1 MKTKSHLYE
10 KGNGSIGGLT
20 GGQDRG
26 GQYLRKKISRKKKPT
41 AYQKS
46 LTDHYSNGNKLF
58 KKLHPEYYRRWAVYA
73 LTLKR
78 VNDFGVETTHTP
90 LQAFMRSYAFFA
102 QAGLDTGTVLRP
114 QKFKKGY
121 LPEAILALIY
131 FNTDN
136 GIILYTGIN
145 KFQRLGLFI
154 SNDLTKAS
162 KKCRGGYKF
171 LTSVILQPQG
181 FLQIKVPPVKG
192 KRYLKIIHYSPT
204 GSISDGDIFPLTAPK
219 N

>member
-1 MKTKSHLYE
+1 MKMKSQLFE

-58 KKLHPEYYRRWAVYA
+58 KTISPLYYKRWEEYG

-78 VNDFGVETTHTP
+78 VNDFGAETSHTA

-102 QAGLDTGTVLRP
+102 QAGLNTSRLLNTYNLG
-114 QKFKKGY
+114 KGF
-121 LPEAILALIY
+121 LPEAKTGLIY
-131 FNTDN
+131 PIGPNIMFLYSQTDD
-136 GIILYTGIN
+136 
-145 KFQRLGLFI
+145 FQRLGLFI
-154 SNDLTKAS
+154 SNDLPKTS

-171 LTSVILQPQG
+171 LESIILQPNGGQVVN
-181 FLQIKVPPVKG
+181 LPPITG

-204 GSISDGDIFPLTAPK
+204 GSISDGDIFPLI
-219 N
+219 NRN

>member
-1 MKTKSHLYE
+1 MKMKSQLFE

-58 KKLHPEYYRRWAVYA
+58 KTISPIYYKEWERYG

-78 VNDFGVETTHTP
+78 VNDFGAETSHTA

-102 QAGLDTGTVLRP
+102 QAGIDTAILLKPSNLG
-114 QKFKKGY
+114 KGF

-131 FNTDN
+131 FKNDN
-136 GIILYTGIN
+136 QIILYTGIN
-145 KFQRLGLFI
+145 EFQRLGLFV
-154 SNDLTKAS
+154 SNDFPKTY
-162 KKCRGGYKF
+162 KKCRSGYKF
-171 LTSVILQPQG
+171 LTSIILTPRG
-181 FLQIKVPPVKG
+181 FIQIKVPPIKG

-204 GSISDGDIFPLTAPK
+204 GAISDGDIFPLIERG
-219 N
+219 

>member
-1 MKTKSHLYE
+1 MKMKSQLFE

-58 KKLHPEYYRRWAVYA
+58 KTISPIYYKEWERYG

-78 VNDFGVETTHTP
+78 VNDFGAETSHTA

-102 QAGLDTGTVLRP
+102 QAGLDTAILLKPTNLG
-114 QKFKKGY
+114 KGY
-121 LPEAILALIY
+121 LPEAVLGVIY
-131 FNTDN
+131 GGFGDN
-136 GIILYTGIN
+136 IIIYTSVN
-145 KFQRLGLFI
+145 EFQRLGFFI
-154 SNDLTKAS
+154 SNELTKTS

-171 LTSVILQPQG
+171 LSSVILQPRNSR
-181 FLQIKVPPVKG
+181 LVKVPPITN

-204 GSISDGDIFPLTAPK
+204 GAISDGDIYPLT
-219 N
+219 NRN